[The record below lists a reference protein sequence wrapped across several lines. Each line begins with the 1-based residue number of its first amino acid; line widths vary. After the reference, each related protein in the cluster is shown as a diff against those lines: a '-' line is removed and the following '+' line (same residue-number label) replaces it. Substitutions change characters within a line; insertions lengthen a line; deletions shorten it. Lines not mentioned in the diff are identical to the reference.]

1 MLKIRSTAF
10 NDGER
15 IPKKYTCDGE
25 DISPPLIWEDIPEG
39 TVTLALISDD
49 PDAPSKTW
57 THWLIFNIPPEL
69 NGLPESVEKVGELE
83 NGIMQGFNDFGRI
96 GYGGPCPPFGVHRY
110 FFKLYALDTSL
121 DLEPGT
127 SKEELLEAMEGHII
141 EKTQMIG
148 LYSRE

>member
-1 MLKIRSTAF
+1 MKIRSSAF

-25 DISPPLIWEDIPEG
+25 DISPPLTWEDVPEE
-39 TVTLALISDD
+39 TVTLAIIADD

-57 THWLIFNIPPEL
+57 THWLIFDIPPEL
-69 NGLPESVEKVGELE
+69 NGLPEGVEKIGELE

-110 FFKLYALDTSL
+110 YFKLYALDTSL
-121 DLEPGT
+121 NLEPGT
-127 SKEELLEAMEGHII
+127 SKEELLRAMEGHII
-141 EKTQMIG
+141 EKTELIG